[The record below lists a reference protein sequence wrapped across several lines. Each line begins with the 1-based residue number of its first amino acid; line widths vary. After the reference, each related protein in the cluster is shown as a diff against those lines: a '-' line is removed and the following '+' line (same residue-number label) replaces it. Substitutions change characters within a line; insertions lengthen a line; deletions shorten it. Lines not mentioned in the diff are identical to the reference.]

1 MSNQT
6 NNPQIQRVSPN
17 DAATADGLAKVSR
30 ETLEFRTKYVTM
42 LYGYDF
48 NLNSPEIVTLRNEL
62 NACYL
67 VLFYVENQ
75 ESYDLAI
82 LWSRVASRVTGP
94 QFAAINMFEEKEV
107 AQGFS
112 KIIANPN
119 HPLHWAGL
127 RQYPTILVYRQGY
140 PVAAYNGPRTTQSL
154 TDYAMDMACNPHYRE
169 TVQLGYSMALRPE
182 DQLGIPGMTLT
193 KQVDS
198 SNQLSAPLR
207 EYGKNVSNTA
217 AQQREN
223 VQQPEKA
230 QPQGNLKQQKA
241 ETAPKAAK

>member
-1 MSNQT
+1 MS
-6 NNPQIQRVSPN
+6 NNPQVQRVSPN
-17 DAATADGLAKVSR
+17 DAATTDGLSKINY
-30 ETLEFRTKYVTM
+30 EKLEFRSKYVVM
-42 LYGYDF
+42 LHGYDF
-48 NLNSPEIVTLRNEL
+48 NLNSPEIITLGKDYL
-62 NACYL
+62 DCFL

-75 ESYDLAI
+75 ESYDLSI

-94 QFAAINMFEEKEV
+94 QFAAINMVEEKQV

-193 KQVDS
+193 KQVES
-198 SNQLSAPLR
+198 SNQLNAPLR

-217 AQQREN
+217 APQRQN
-223 VQQPEKA
+223 VQETPKA
-230 QPQGNLKQQKA
+230 EGNLRQEKK
-241 ETAPKAAK
+241 ETTPTAAK